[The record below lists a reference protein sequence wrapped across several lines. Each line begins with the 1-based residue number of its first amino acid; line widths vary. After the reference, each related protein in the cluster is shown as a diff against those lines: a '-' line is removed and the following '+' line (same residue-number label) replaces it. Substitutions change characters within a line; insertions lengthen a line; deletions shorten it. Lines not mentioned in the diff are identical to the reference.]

1 MPGLPEALYLPA
13 GGGAFTPTALTRGPW
28 NPGHQHAGP
37 PSALLAHAI
46 ERAAGI
52 ERGQVARIAV
62 DILRP
67 VPLETTLR
75 ATARTLRGGRRV
87 ELLEATLTTEDGT
100 ECMRARAWRIRTE
113 AVPLPDGAA
122 ASDPPPAGPYDLP
135 TAPRPSFW
143 TDDVAYFEA
152 LEWRFVHGDFELPG
166 PAACWT
172 RLKVPLVAGVPAT
185 PLEHLLVM
193 SDAASG
199 ISAALDWTRY
209 SFANVDFSVVLERPP
224 ASEWLAMDAR
234 TIPGDQGA
242 GVCVGTLSDET
253 GRVGV
258 STQALFVA
266 SVASDRAG

>member
-1 MPGLPEALYLPA
+1 MDALYLPA
-13 GGGAFTPTALTRGPW
+13 GDGAFTPTALTRGPW

-46 ERAAGI
+46 EAIAGI
-52 ERGQVARIAV
+52 DGGQVARIAI

-67 VPLETTLR
+67 VPLETTLH
-75 ATARTLRGGRRV
+75 AAARVIRGGRRV
-87 ELLEATLTTEDGT
+87 EQVEATLTDAGGT
-100 ECMRARAWRIRTE
+100 ECMRARAWRIRSE
-113 AVPLPDGAA
+113 AVQLPAA
-122 ASDPPPAGPYDLP
+122 APAPDPPPAGPDGLA

-143 TDDVAYFEA
+143 NDEVAYFDG
-152 LEWRFVHGDFELPG
+152 LEWRFVHGDFEQPG

-172 RLKVPLVAGVPAT
+172 RLRVPLVAGEAAT

-224 ASEWLAMDAR
+224 ATEWLAMDAR
-234 TIPGDQGA
+234 TVIGDRGA
-242 GVCVGTLSDET
+242 GVCTGTLSDEH

-266 SVASDRAG
+266 AN